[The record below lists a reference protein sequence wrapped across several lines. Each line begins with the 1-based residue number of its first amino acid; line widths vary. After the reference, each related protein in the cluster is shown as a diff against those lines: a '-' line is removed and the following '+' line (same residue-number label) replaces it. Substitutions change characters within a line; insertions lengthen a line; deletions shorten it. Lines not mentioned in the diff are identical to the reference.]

1 MFLLFDFFIKIL
13 NIQIQESLINLIIK
27 ILEIKGKKS
36 QDKKIDESRAE
47 TSIEMTKTRRQ
58 TRSQT
63 KSISSRNNSLSI
75 MDISENESRS
85 RARKSSN
92 LRMSSSSP
100 SKQTSSKTPSRSRK
114 SLRGG
119 STASVEEGARK
130 RSSCRELPSRSRSRK
145 RSRSQEDRG
154 TEKRRKSRRSVSINT
169 RGNVQVDLI
178 TAPEQQPKSPE
189 NTEIIMETDNKE
201 NTVEE
206 EEKSVV
212 PNEPHDPADDEM
224 DSNRSVKLSNHS
236 LTVEV
241 TEKHSP
247 GSSLKARTSIG
258 TKDGLENIKKVPSPS
273 VENTEALNNRPAK
286 NRKTTRRSLNP
297 VPKMSDDT
305 KELAA
310 EEEENLEVFE
320 EEPSS
325 TPKRKSRRSIRL
337 RPDFA
342 EIPESFASGDKEN
355 AKPSRPTRRS
365 VAVVD
370 GFKLPS
376 ESLSA
381 KRSKPKQRRHTLHIA
396 KSPEEW

>member
-1 MFLLFDFFIKIL
+1 
-13 NIQIQESLINLIIK
+13 
-27 ILEIKGKKS
+27 
-36 QDKKIDESRAE
+36 
-47 TSIEMTKTRRQ
+47 
-58 TRSQT
+58 
-63 KSISSRNNSLSI
+63 
-75 MDISENESRS
+75 MDISKNESRS
-85 RARKSSN
+85 GARKSSN
-92 LRMSSSSP
+92 QRMSSSSP

-114 SLRGG
+114 SLRSV

-130 RSSCRELPSRSRSRK
+130 RSSSRELPSRSRSRK

-178 TAPEQQPKSPE
+178 TSPEQQPKSPE
-189 NTEIIMETDNKE
+189 NTENIMETDNKE

-206 EEKSVV
+206 EEKS
-212 PNEPHDPADDEM
+212 EPHDPADDEM

-310 EEEENLEVFE
+310 EVEEMEENLEVFE

>member
-1 MFLLFDFFIKIL
+1 M
-13 NIQIQESLINLIIK
+13 INLIIK
-27 ILEIKGKKS
+27 ILEIKGKKP
-36 QDKKIDESRAE
+36 QDKKNDQSRSE
-47 TSIEMTKTRRQ
+47 TSIETTKTRRQ

-63 KSISSRNNSLSI
+63 KSISSKNDSLSI

-85 RARKSSN
+85 GTRKSSN
-92 LRMSSSSP
+92 QRMSSSSP
-100 SKQTSSKTPSRSRK
+100 SKQTSSKKTPSRSGK
-114 SLRGG
+114 SLRSESITSVKEG
-119 STASVEEGARK
+119 SRK
-130 RSSCRELPSRSRSRK
+130 RSSSRELPSRSRSRK

-178 TAPEQQPKSPE
+178 TSPEQQPKSSE
-189 NTEIIMETDNKE
+189 NTEHIIETDDKE
-201 NTVEE
+201 NTAEK
-206 EEKSVV
+206 EEKSVG
-212 PNEPHDPADDEM
+212 PSEPHDPAHDEL

-247 GSSLKARTSIG
+247 VSSQKARTSIG
-258 TKDGLENIKKVPSPS
+258 TRGGLENTKKVPSPS
-273 VENTEALNNRPAK
+273 VENMEALNNLPVK
-286 NRKTTRRSLNP
+286 NRKMTRRSLNP
-297 VPKMSDDT
+297 LPKMSDDT

-310 EEEENLEVFE
+310 EVEENIEVFE

-376 ESLSA
+376 ESMSA

>member
-1 MFLLFDFFIKIL
+1 
-13 NIQIQESLINLIIK
+13 
-27 ILEIKGKKS
+27 
-36 QDKKIDESRAE
+36 
-47 TSIEMTKTRRQ
+47 
-58 TRSQT
+58 
-63 KSISSRNNSLSI
+63 

-85 RARKSSN
+85 RTRKSSN

-114 SLRGG
+114 SLKSG
-119 STASVEEGARK
+119 SIASVEKGARK
-130 RSSCRELPSRSRSRK
+130 RSSSRELPSRSRSRK

-178 TAPEQQPKSPE
+178 TSPEQQPKSPE
-189 NTEIIMETDNKE
+189 NIMETDKKE
-201 NTVEE
+201 NTAEE
-206 EEKSVV
+206 EEKSVG
-212 PNEPHDPADDEM
+212 PSEPHDPADDEM

-273 VENTEALNNRPAK
+273 VENTEVLNNRPAK
-286 NRKTTRRSLNP
+286 NRKTSRRSLNP

-310 EEEENLEVFE
+310 EEEEVEENLEVFE

-342 EIPESFASGDKEN
+342 EIPECFTSGDKEN

>member
-1 MFLLFDFFIKIL
+1 M
-13 NIQIQESLINLIIK
+13 INLIIK
-27 ILEIKGKKS
+27 ILEIKGKKP
-36 QDKKIDESRAE
+36 QDKKNDESRSE
-47 TSIEMTKTRRQ
+47 TSIETTKTRRQ

-63 KSISSRNNSLSI
+63 KSISSKNDSLSI

-85 RARKSSN
+85 GTRKSSN
-92 LRMSSSSP
+92 QRMSSSSP
-100 SKQTSSKTPSRSRK
+100 SKQTSSKKTPSRSRK
-114 SLRGG
+114 SLRSESITSVKEG
-119 STASVEEGARK
+119 SRK
-130 RSSCRELPSRSRSRK
+130 RSSSRELPSRSRSRK
-145 RSRSQEDRG
+145 RSCSQEDRG

-178 TAPEQQPKSPE
+178 TSPEQQPKSSE
-189 NTEIIMETDNKE
+189 NTEHTCIIETDDKE
-201 NTVEE
+201 NTAEK
-206 EEKSVV
+206 EEKSVG
-212 PNEPHDPADDEM
+212 PSEPHDPAHDEL

-247 GSSLKARTSIG
+247 GSSQKARTSIG
-258 TKDGLENIKKVPSPS
+258 TRGGLENTKKVPSPS
-273 VENTEALNNRPAK
+273 VENMEALNNLPVK
-286 NRKTTRRSLNP
+286 NRKMTRRSLNP
-297 VPKMSDDT
+297 LPKMSDDT

-310 EEEENLEVFE
+310 EVEENIEVFE

-376 ESLSA
+376 ESMSA